1 VYNFGDSV
9 FKELISCLSVNDSSF
24 EISSYCAQKCG
35 DTAERLEVYIS
46 DVMYFCSYLLSLPLV
61 TCRAQRNI
69 HGTARGFPLICECW

>member
-9 FKELISCLSVNDSSF
+9 FKELISCLSLNESSF

-46 DVMYFCSYLLSLPLV
+46 DVNVLLKLFALSSPSDLQSSEEHPRSCEGFFLYL
-61 TCRAQRNI
+61 
-69 HGTARGFPLICECW
+69 